1 MTIRPRQHR
10 RPTATI
16 LWLAAAVIILVLAAG
31 GIWWFFGQGN
41 GEARALQFVSTLA
54 GLHREFG
61 EPFGVAV
68 KGTDIYISDGDAGK
82 IWIVSNGSPT
92 LFAEGFGTP
101 SAIAFNKNGD
111 LIVTDSGSHTVKLVN
126 AKGEVSVLAGTAGKA
141 GFADGNAANSL
152 FDAPIGIAVGGD
164 GRVFV
169 ADTYNDRI
177 RVIEN
182 GQVTTLAGSL
192 PGFADGAGKDARL
205 HTPTGIAIW
214 HDKLLVADTGNGRL
228 RVVEHD
234 GRVWTLAGDGN
245 DDRKDGM
252 FTAASFVQPTAIA
265 IDANGTVY
273 ISDGNSIRAIGGE
286 PFPLVRTI
294 SGKERSGLRDGKLS
308 RAKFSRL
315 SGLAVTSDGSL
326 IVADSEN
333 RLVRELT
340 ADAGH
345 QISADEITALRENAA
360 EFRALQ
366 PPRWPYD
373 PPDAIRDVA
382 GTLGEIRGEIPE
394 KKDPAR
400 FHNGLDIAGSY
411 GETARFVR
419 SEKVLRPIAAE
430 NFGTLREFIRM
441 PTMGYIHIRLGRD
454 VNGVPYDDARF
465 QFEKDSTGKLT
476 SVRIPRGAV
485 FKAGEPIGTLN
496 QMNHVH
502 LIAGR
507 SGTEINALDA
517 LILPGIT
524 DTRAPT
530 IESVSLYDE
539 NWQQLETTPAAQRIK
554 LSGKAGLV
562 IRAFDQMDGN
572 SERRRLG
579 VYKVGYQILNSDAS
593 PAGDIKWTIVFDR
606 MPSVDAVKSAYGPG
620 SHSGATGETI
630 FNYIATNEVEGDTY
644 REGFLDTSAMNA
656 GAYTVRAFAADE
668 FGNMAFKDISFE
680 VTR

>member
-1 MTIRPRQHR
+1 VL
-10 RPTATI
+10 I
-16 LWLAAAVIILVLAAG
+16 LAIGAG
-31 GIWWFFGQGN
+31 GAWWFFWRTN
-41 GEARALQFVSTLA
+41 GEHPPLQYVSTLA
-54 GLHREFG
+54 GIHREFG
-61 EPFGVAV
+61 EPYGIAV
-68 KGTDIYISDGDAGK
+68 KGSDIYVSDGDAGK
-82 IWIVSNGSPT
+82 IWIVRNGTPT

-111 LIVTDSGSHTVKLVN
+111 LIVADSGSHTIKLLN
-126 AKGEVSVLAGTAGKA
+126 AGGETSIIAGTEGKS
-141 GFADGNAANSL
+141 GFADENAANSL
-152 FDAPIGIAVGGD
+152 FDAPIGVAVADD
-164 GRVFV
+164 GKVFV

-192 PGFADGAGKDARL
+192 PGFADGVGKDARF
-205 HTPTGIAIW
+205 HTPTGVAVW
-214 HDKLLVADTGNGRL
+214 HDKVLVADAGNQRL
-228 RVVEHD
+228 RVVEPD

-245 DDRKDGM
+245 DDRKDG
-252 FTAASFVQPTAIA
+252 FLTASSFVQPTAVT
-265 IDANGTVY
+265 IDRQGTIYV
-273 ISDGNSIRAIGGE
+273 SDGNSLRAIGGE

-294 SGKERSGLRDGKLS
+294 SGKERSGLRDGQLS
-308 RAKFSRL
+308 RAKFNRL
-315 SGLAVTSDGSL
+315 SGLAVTSDGTL

-333 RLVRELT
+333 RLVREFT
-340 ADAGH
+340 ANPEH
-345 QISADEITALRENAA
+345 QITGDEITALRENAE
-360 EFRALQ
+360 EFRNLQ

-373 PPDAIRDVA
+373 PPEAIRDVA

-419 SEKVLRPIAAE
+419 TEKVLRPIAAE

-465 QFEKDSTGKLT
+465 QFEKDAMGKLT
-476 SVRIPRGAV
+476 SVRIPRGSV
-485 FKAGEPIGTLN
+485 FKAGEAIGTLN

-517 LILPGIT
+517 LVFPGIT
-524 DTRAPT
+524 DSRPPI
-530 IESVSLYDE
+530 IESVSLLDE
-539 NWQQLETTPAAQRIK
+539 NWQQLETTPATQRIK
-554 LSGKAGLV
+554 LTGKIRLV

-579 VYKVGYQILNSDAS
+579 VYKLGYQILNSDNS
-593 PAGDIKWTIVFDR
+593 PARDIKWSIVFDR
-606 MPSVDAVKSAYGPG
+606 MPSADAVRFAYGPG

-630 FNYIATNEVEGDTY
+630 FNYIATNEVEGDTF
-644 REGFLDTSAMNA
+644 REGFLDMSAMNA
-656 GAYTVRAFAADE
+656 GTYTIRAYAADE
-668 FGNMAFKDISFE
+668 FGNTAIKEISFE